1 MECKHTITISR
12 QFGSGGR
19 EIGEALAK
27 KLGITFYDKELI
39 SLAAKES
46 GIDPTVFEN
55 VDERATNS
63 LLYSLSMGLYSFGN
77 GFSSM
82 GDLPVNDQLYILQ
95 HKIIKKLAADGP
107 CVFIGRCADYVLR
120 DKKNVCDI
128 FIYADLDYRVDRAVK
143 IKGVDPARAEQAV
156 NKTDK
161 TRANYY
167 SFYSG
172 KKWGRVENYD
182 LCINSTNLTTEQCV
196 DLIIDYLKIQDAE
209 SK

>member
-1 MECKHTITISR
+1 MGCKYTITISR

-19 EIGEALAK
+19 EIGKALAE
-27 KLGITFYDKELI
+27 KLGISFYDKELI

-46 GIDPTVFEN
+46 GIDPQVFEN
-55 VDERATNS
+55 VDEKATNS

-82 GDLPVNDQLYILQ
+82 GDLPVNDQLYMLQ
-95 HKIIKKLAADGP
+95 HKIIKKLANEKP
-107 CVFIGRCADYVLR
+107 CVFVGRCADYVLR
-120 DKKNVCDI
+120 EQPNCINI
-128 FIYADLDYRVDRAVK
+128 FIYADLDYRVKRA
-143 IKGVDPARAEQAV
+143 IEIRGVDPDRAEQAV

-172 KKWGRVENYD
+172 KKWGRAENYD
-182 LCINSTNLTTEQCV
+182 LCINSGLLTTEKCV
-196 DLIIDYLKIQDAE
+196 ELIADYVNIKD
-209 SK
+209 K